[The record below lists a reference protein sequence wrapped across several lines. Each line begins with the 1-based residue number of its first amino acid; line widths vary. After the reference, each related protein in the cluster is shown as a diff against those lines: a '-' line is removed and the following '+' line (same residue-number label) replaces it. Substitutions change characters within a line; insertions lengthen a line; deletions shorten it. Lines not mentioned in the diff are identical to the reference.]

1 MTIKY
6 EELGWVQ
13 STLGTPPQLKTVFE
27 DKHKRSFS
35 KVSYK
40 PLKGRKYYPI
50 IRVNHTQNTSH
61 N

>member
-6 EELGWVQ
+6 EESSWVQ

-40 PLKGRKYYPI
+40 PLKGRKYYLI
-50 IRVNHTQNTSH
+50 IRVKHTQHTSL